1 MYVLSAMLTPLS
13 SCFCVLHVC
22 VGICLSGL
30 VSTVL
35 VLNCIH
41 NQILALDTNI
51 FASVFQ
57 FLFLLGSDSI
67 QALISYQDVIT

>member
-1 MYVLSAMLTPLS
+1 MCARVFL
-13 SCFCVLHVC
+13 CC

-35 VLNCIH
+35 YIVLNFIH
-41 NQILALDTNI
+41 NQTLASDTNI

-57 FLFLLGSDSI
+57 FLFLFASDAL
-67 QALISYQDVIT
+67 QAFISYQDAIT